1 MDHDAIYVRRIQ
13 TSKLIL
19 FLSYFCAIAV
29 TAAVIYG
36 SYHELDVSSLTII
49 APVIW
54 AEVAVH
60 TAVYSHKAK
69 AENRLKIL
77 LSMIKELSQNDKFEP
92 DVIVQLFEGVTRE
105 G

>member
-1 MDHDAIYVRRIQ
+1 MNHNIQ

-19 FLSYFCAIAV
+19 FLSYGCAILLSITAV
-29 TAAVIYG
+29 VATFKQ
-36 SYHELDVSSLTII
+36 LDTSALHILAGV
-49 APVIW
+49 AW
-54 AEVAVH
+54 GEVAVH
-60 TAVYSHKAK
+60 TAVYSIKAK

-92 DVIVQLFEGVTRE
+92 EVIVQLFEGVTRE

>member
-1 MDHDAIYVRRIQ
+1 MQ

-19 FLSYFCAIAV
+19 FLSYGCAILLSITMIIATFIGV
-29 TAAVIYG
+29 
-36 SYHELDVSSLTII
+36 DSSALTIL
-49 APVIW
+49 ASAAW
-54 AEVAVH
+54 GEVAVH
-60 TAVYSHKAK
+60 TAVYSIKAK

-92 DVIVQLFEGVTRE
+92 EIIVQLFEGVTRE

>member
-1 MDHDAIYVRRIQ
+1 MQ

-19 FLSYFCAIAV
+19 LLSYCCAIALSASMIIATFMGV
-29 TAAVIYG
+29 D
-36 SYHELDVSSLTII
+36 SSSLTIL
-49 APVIW
+49 ASAAW
-54 AEVAVH
+54 GEVAVH
-60 TAVYSHKAK
+60 TAVYSLKAK

-92 DVIVQLFEGVTRE
+92 EIIVQLFEGVTRE

>member
-1 MDHDAIYVRRIQ
+1 MQHIQ

-19 FLSYFCAIAV
+19 FFSYCCAILLSITMIIATFV
-29 TAAVIYG
+29 NIET
-36 SYHELDVSSLTII
+36 SSLTIL
-49 APVIW
+49 ASAAW
-54 AEVAVH
+54 GEVAVH
-60 TAVYSHKAK
+60 TAVYSIKAK

-92 DVIVQLFEGVTRE
+92 EIIVQLFEGVTRE

>member
-1 MDHDAIYVRRIQ
+1 MQ

-19 FLSYFCAIAV
+19 LLSYVCAIILSIAM
-29 TAAVIYG
+29 VIG
-36 SYHELDVSSLTII
+36 TFAQIDTSSL
-49 APVIW
+49 VILASAAW
-54 AEVAVH
+54 GEVAVH
-60 TAVYSHKAK
+60 TAVYSLKAK

-92 DVIVQLFEGVTRE
+92 EIIVQLFEGVTRE